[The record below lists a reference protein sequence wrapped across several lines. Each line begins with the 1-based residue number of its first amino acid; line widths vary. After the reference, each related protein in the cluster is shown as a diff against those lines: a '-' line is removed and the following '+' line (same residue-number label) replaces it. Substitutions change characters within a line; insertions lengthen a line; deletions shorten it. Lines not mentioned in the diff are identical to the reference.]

1 MNDNYVCFCLLGIKT
16 EIEDFLINKKFDT
29 KLKTATKVVVLPTL
43 NLMVDVISKVRT
55 PIKKW
60 ALSQ

>member
-1 MNDNYVCFCLLGIKT
+1 MNDNYICFCLLGIKT
-16 EIEDFLINKKFDT
+16 EIEDFLTNKKFDT